1 MMGRR
6 EKRPRD
12 RKMIEKKLLRVVHGL
27 GKCSEMKLSS
37 LQYSELPIGNFH
49 CQVLITVMINKRVPP
64 VRLKSPFDL

>member
-1 MMGRR
+1 MGRR

-49 CQVLITVMINKRVPP
+49 CKVEQLVTATKLA
-64 VRLKSPFDL
+64 SPMVQIYYE